1 MLRKRTLG
9 NSKKYTY
16 TVYSNCNGATVNFN
30 NSPVGV
36 ISGGK
41 FIYTT
46 SVNSTYDVS
55 LSNVSLPGSYTYT
68 SERSGSGSDYSY
80 GTYSPSTYSVEL
92 TLNPDT
98 GKLRIV
104 VNFDSAPRYFD
115 VHYSTPYTCTFV
127 DTHEVS
133 YTSPGTGRVSADGQV
148 TINYG
153 TSDNVISTDTTNK
166 VSGTRVETGRDER
179 TITSVM
185 GAGGGWFRISGKLYD
200 YSSSYYHDI
209 SKSTSAIYIDET
221 LTGSFDRDQGG
232 GDDATNYHV
241 YLSKGDMTYA
251 TPTKSWETVK
261 TSTSI

>member
-98 GKLRIV
+98 G
-104 VNFDSAPRYFD
+104 
-115 VHYSTPYTCTFV
+115 
-127 DTHEVS
+127 
-133 YTSPGTGRVSADGQV
+133 RVSADGQV

-179 TITSVM
+179 TVTSVM

-232 GDDATNYHV
+232 GDDDTNYHV

-261 TSTSI
+261 TST